1 MRIPKNLCAG
11 LLTGLLLSSVM
22 LTSCNSKSSDKAENE
37 NKELKDS
44 LASDKEFVFGDKRDF
59 AQCHASTLVRL
70 DNGQYLIAWFGG
82 TEEKNPD
89 VGIWVSKGQPGN
101 WSAPKEVAKIREDAH
116 WNPVLQKTSDGKII
130 LYFKVGKE
138 IAHWETW
145 VKTSTD
151 NGETW
156 SDAYEL
162 VKGDKG
168 GRGPVKDKL
177 IELSNGDWLAGAS
190 NEVNRWEVFVDRS
203 TDKGKTWKASPYFKI
218 DTTEIKGKGAIQPT
232 LWESKPGTVHML
244 VRTTGGVIGR
254 SDSFD
259 NGKTWSTIKKTSLP
273 NPNSGIDLAKL
284 PDGTLVLAYNPNDK
298 DWGSRSPLS
307 LIMSYDNGQNW
318 TDRIDIATGKKEDE
332 YSYPAII
339 SFGDSVAVTYTFNR
353 RKIAFWS
360 GSKKEIIELA
370 AKNKTKAA
378 Q

>member
-1 MRIPKNLCAG
+1 MHIQFANSSFF
-11 LLTGLLLSSVM
+11 TGICLM
-22 LTSCNSKSSDKAENE
+22 LTVLASCNSKKTETAENV
-37 NKELKDS
+37 KTDS
-44 LASDKEFVFGDKRDF
+44 LTNEKEFVFGDNRPF
-59 AQCHASTLVRL
+59 AQCHASTLIRL
-70 DNGQYLIAWFGG
+70 DDGQFLIAWFGG

-89 VGIWVSKGQPGN
+89 VGIWLSKGRPGK
-101 WSAPKEVAKIREDAH
+101 WSAPQEVAKIREDAH
-116 WNPVLQKTSDGKII
+116 WNPVLQKASDGKIF

-138 IAHWETW
+138 IPQWETW
-145 VKTSTD
+145 VKSSDD

-168 GRGPVKDKL
+168 GRGPVKNKL
-177 IELSNGDWLAGAS
+177 IELSNGDWLAGSS

-203 TDKGKTWKASPYFKI
+203 KDKGKTWTASPYFKI
-218 DTTEIKGKGAIQPT
+218 DTTEIQGKGAIQPT

-254 SDSFD
+254 SDSGD
-259 NGKTWSTIKKTSLP
+259 YGKTWSEIKKTNLP
-273 NPNSGIDLAKL
+273 IPLFGFDLAKI

-307 LIMSYDNGQNW
+307 LGLSYDNGQNW

-339 SFGDSVAVTYTFNR
+339 SWGDSVAVTYTYNR
-353 RKIAFWS
+353 RKIAFWT
-360 GSKKEIIELA
+360 GSKKDIVELA
-370 AKNKTKAA
+370 AKDKKKN
-378 Q
+378 